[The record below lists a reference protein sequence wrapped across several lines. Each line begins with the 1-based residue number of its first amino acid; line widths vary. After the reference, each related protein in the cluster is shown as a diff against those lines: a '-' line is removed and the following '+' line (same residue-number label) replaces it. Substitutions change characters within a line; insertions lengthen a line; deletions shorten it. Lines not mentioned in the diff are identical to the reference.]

1 MSEIEYGLMAIRF
14 IVGFALVYFAAKA
27 FKKTR
32 YPPMGL
38 LVIGFTLL
46 VIGDPAINGIA
57 AGLDPVAVDVI
68 GEGIEISGFAVLIL
82 AVLKS

>member
-1 MSEIEYGLMAIRF
+1 MAIRF
-14 IVGFALVYFAAKA
+14 TVGFALVYFAGKA

-46 VIGDPAINGIA
+46 VIGDPAISELA
-57 AGLDPVAVDVI
+57 TGLDPVALDVI
-68 GEGIEISGFAVLIL
+68 GEGIEISGFAILII
-82 AVLKS
+82 AILKS

>member
-14 IVGFALVYFAAKA
+14 IVGFTLVYFAAKA
-27 FKKTR
+27 FKKTK

-38 LVIGFTLL
+38 LVIGFTML
-46 VIGDPAINGIA
+46 VIGDPAINEIA
-57 AGLDPVAVDVI
+57 SGLDPVAIDVI
-68 GEGIEISGFAVLIL
+68 GEAIEISGFAVLIL

>member
-14 IVGFALVYFAAKA
+14 VVGFALVYFAAKA

-38 LVIGFTLL
+38 LVIGFSML
-46 VIGDPAINGIA
+46 VIGDPAINEIA
-57 AGLDPVAVDVI
+57 SGLDPVAIDAI
-68 GEGIEISGFAVLIL
+68 GEAIEISGFAVLIL

>member
-46 VIGDPAINGIA
+46 VIGDPAINEIA
-57 AGLDPVAVDVI
+57 SELDPVIVDVI